1 MRRAF
6 SRGLLLLAFG
16 AVLVFVFLPA
26 ARLHAVTGLR
36 ILMAMSIELPYAAP
50 PSVPEWTALP
60 AAARL
65 QDVRRRVQPQL
76 ERELI
81 ARGLRLGRP
90 VFIRIFK
97 ESREF
102 ELWVQDEASAW
113 KKFRTYPIATY
124 SGSLGPKLAEG
135 DGQAPEGFY
144 DVVRER
150 MNPASR
156 YHLAFNIGYPNAHD
170 RHHARTGS
178 LIMVHG
184 DRVSIGCFAMTDP
197 VIEEIYLLVAEALE
211 NGQRSVA
218 VHSFPFRMTP
228 ERMQQAVTSG
238 GSWLAFWEN
247 LRVGYDA
254 FEKTGRIPKVS
265 VREGRYEFH

>member
-6 SRGLLLLAFG
+6 SALLLL
-16 AVLVFVFLPA
+16 VLTALLVIVFHSS

-36 ILMAMSIELPYAAP
+36 ILSAMSIELPYAAP
-50 PSVPEWTALP
+50 PSAKEWTALP
-60 AAARL
+60 AAERL
-65 QDVRRRVQPQL
+65 EDVRRRVKPLL
-76 ERELI
+76 EREL
-81 ARGLRLGRP
+81 ASQSLRLGRP

-102 ELWVQDEASAW
+102 ELWVQDEASVW
-113 KKFRTYPIATY
+113 KLFRTYPIATY

-150 MNPASR
+150 LNPASR
-156 YHLAFNIGYPNAHD
+156 YHLAFNIGYPNAFD
-170 RHHARTGS
+170 RDHARTGS

-197 VIEEIYLLVAEALE
+197 VIEEIYLLVAGALE
-211 NGQRSVA
+211 NGQRSVP
-218 VHSFPFRMTP
+218 VHSFPFRMTA
-228 ERMQQAVTSG
+228 ERMEQAAAEPWS
-238 GSWLAFWEN
+238 AFWQN
-247 LRVGYDA
+247 LRLGHDY
-254 FEKTGRIPKVS
+254 FSRNGRPPAVS
-265 VREGRYEFH
+265 VRDGRYEFR

>member
-6 SRGLLLLAFG
+6 SALLLL
-16 AVLVFVFLPA
+16 VLTALLVIVFHSS

-36 ILMAMSIELPYAAP
+36 ILSAMSIELPYAAP
-50 PSVPEWTALP
+50 PTAKEWTALP
-60 AAARL
+60 ANGRL
-65 QDVRRRVQPQL
+65 EDVRRRVKPLL
-76 ERELI
+76 EREL
-81 ARGLRLGRP
+81 AAKSLRLGRP

-102 ELWVQDEASAW
+102 ELWLQDETSAW
-113 KKFRTYPIATY
+113 KLFRTYPIATY

-150 MNPASR
+150 LNPASR
-156 YHLAFNIGYPNAHD
+156 YHLAFNIGYPNAYD

-197 VIEEIYLLVAEALE
+197 VIEEIYLLVAAALE
-211 NGQRSVA
+211 NGQRSVP
-218 VHSFPFRMTP
+218 VHSFPFRMTA
-228 ERMQQAVTSG
+228 ERMEQVASEPW
-238 GSWLAFWEN
+238 SAFWQN
-247 LRVGYDA
+247 LRLGHDY
-254 FEKTGRIPKVS
+254 FSRYGRPPAVS
-265 VREGRYEFH
+265 VRDGRYEFR

>member
-6 SRGLLLLAFG
+6 SALLLL
-16 AVLVFVFLPA
+16 VLTALLVIVFHSS

-36 ILMAMSIELPYAAP
+36 ILSAMSIELPYAAP
-50 PSVPEWTALP
+50 PSAKEWTALP
-60 AAARL
+60 AAERL
-65 QDVRRRVQPQL
+65 EDVRRRVKPLL
-76 ERELI
+76 ERELA

-102 ELWVQDEASAW
+102 ELWVQDEASVW
-113 KKFRTYPIATY
+113 KLFRTYPIATY

-150 MNPASR
+150 LNPASR
-156 YHLAFNIGYPNAHD
+156 YHLAFNIGYPNAFD
-170 RHHARTGS
+170 RHHERTGS

-197 VIEEIYLLVAEALE
+197 VIEEIYLLVAGALE
-211 NGQRSVA
+211 NGQRSVP
-218 VHSFPFRMTP
+218 VHSFPFRMTA
-228 ERMQQAVTSG
+228 ERMEQAAAEPWS
-238 GSWLAFWEN
+238 AFWQN
-247 LRVGYDA
+247 LRLGHDY
-254 FEKTGRIPKVS
+254 FSQNGRPPAVS
-265 VREGRYEFH
+265 VRDGRYEFR